1 MNDGYWTFD
10 TAGQQQPFERPERYA
25 ERRIRDRFTP
35 DMLRSYL
42 AALGIRAFDEDFYM
56 PDGEALLIEKDIP
69 LYRRE
74 RAWTFEDVQAGL
86 PWA

>member
-25 ERRIRDRFTP
+25 ERRIRDRITP